1 MLIMRYEYKLAAPEQ
16 PFCGLDSKLRFL
28 RCRSLCDFI
37 QKTKQTEMNWQEAT
51 FTLVSWLLSDNVYS
65 KVSKLCI
72 LVII

>member
-51 FTLVSWLLSDNVYS
+51 FTSVSWLLSDNVYS
-65 KVSKLCI
+65 KVTKLFI